1 MTAQHIG
8 EKQARTLFDSVPTL
22 EKNASNGKAA
32 KDYNVAQR
40 TYSGGGCA
48 SGSWVA
54 YQKSFDRITSIAWR
68 MLLGRR

>member
-8 EKQARTLFDSVPTL
+8 EKQARTLFYSVPTL

-40 TYSGGGCA
+40 RYSGGG
-48 SGSWVA
+48 GV
-54 YQKSFDRITSIAWR
+54 DGI
-68 MLLGRR
+68 